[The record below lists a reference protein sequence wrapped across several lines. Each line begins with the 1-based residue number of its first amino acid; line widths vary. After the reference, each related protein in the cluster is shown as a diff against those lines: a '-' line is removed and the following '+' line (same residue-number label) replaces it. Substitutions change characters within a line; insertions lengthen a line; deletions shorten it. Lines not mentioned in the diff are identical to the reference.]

1 MHTAPT
7 AISHHC
13 RLSDTRVSPARPAT
27 ANAANAAARTVAGA
41 AAAEPTSRSGP
52 TRSSSVPRMPSE

>member
-1 MHTAPT
+1 MQTAPT

-13 RLSDTRVSPARPAT
+13 WLSDTSVNPASPAT
-27 ANAANAAARTVAGA
+27 AKATNAAARTVDGVARFD
-41 AAAEPTSRSGP
+41 PTSRSGP